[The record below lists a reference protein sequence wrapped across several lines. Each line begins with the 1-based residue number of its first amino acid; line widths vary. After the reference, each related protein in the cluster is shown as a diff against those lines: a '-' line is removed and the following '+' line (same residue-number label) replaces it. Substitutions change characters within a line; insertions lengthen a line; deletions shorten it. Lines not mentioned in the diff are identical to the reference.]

1 VPSRASFS
9 ALPVTS
15 PINGAGIVG
24 VVDYDID
31 FMHNNFRN
39 PTVQRVFVFVGPGGS
54 RNPTCPQASATEG
67 VQRDTIN
74 EAIPGDDPY
83 QYLVYPL
90 GAFSWHTCHGHRCW
104 QRASHRQTG
113 VAPAADLIF
122 VHIYGGDV
130 AREESFGNS
139 RTLLEAVDY
148 IFTKAAELGKSAVVN
163 LSLVLMADR
172 MTVPR
177 WQNKALT
184 FC

>member
-1 VPSRASFS
+1 
-9 ALPVTS
+9 
-15 PINGAGIVG
+15 

-54 RNPTCPQASATEG
+54 RNPNSRRLRLRKEFNATRSTRPSAL
-67 VQRDTIN
+67 
-74 EAIPGDDPY
+74 AIPTSIWLTP
-83 QYLVYPL
+83 
-90 GAFSWHTCHGHRCW
+90 GAFSHMSWTSLATGKP
-104 QRASHRQTG
+104 QADG

-130 AREESFGNS
+130 AREDSFAT

-163 LSLVLMADR
+163 LSLGTHADR

-177 WQNKALT
+177 WQNKDVLLKDRKGDRDCGWQFLGAPQPRE
-184 FC
+184 